1 MLLIFCEHFFKTKS
15 LQYMSINIVFTDV
28 ALYTRGLGRPRSTW
42 QIIFSVQVSGVEAVQ
57 ITVLVGGSIFR

>member
-1 MLLIFCEHFFKTKS
+1 MLLVFCEHFFKTKS
-15 LQYMSINIVFTDV
+15 LQYMSINTVFTDV

-42 QIIFSVQVSGVEAVQ
+42 QIIFLVQVSGVEAVQ